1 MTARLWAVPI
11 RVAVIVGLL
20 GASLTPS
27 LAGAESGSRN
37 QLARL
42 ADTYL
47 GSTVNPQNG
56 DQNPYGLAVFPG
68 STGLGVLQPGD
79 VVVSDINN
87 QANVQGKG
95 TSIVIIRHGVTM
107 QFSRSETITA
117 PIALAFNA
125 NGSALWSSDF
135 GNADNGSLGNVAVLT
150 AGGAVVGNGA
160 PRTGV
165 LTGIGVAG
173 PWGMA
178 YNQGGPPSASAFFW
192 TNALDGTVWRVGP
205 ALTPPS
211 FATDTRTEI
220 ASGLG
225 HQPSSGVSLAA
236 GNVVGPQGM
245 AYDPESGILYVA
257 DSANDRVL
265 AIPDA
270 NSRTDS
276 TMGTVVYS
284 GGPLHTPQGLA
295 IDPTNGNLLV
305 VNGALNNSL
314 IAIDPEEGRVV
325 GVRSLDGGPPGALFG
340 LTAITDANGNLVVY
354 YVNDNDNDNSLHS
367 LTERQHIDH

>member
-11 RVAVIVGLL
+11 RIAVIAALL
-20 GASLTPS
+20 GSSLTPS
-27 LAGAESGSRN
+27 LASADGGDRGN
-37 QLARL
+37 RLARL

-68 STGLGVLQPGD
+68 SVGQGLLQPGD
-79 VVVSDINN
+79 ILVSDINN
-87 QANVQGKG
+87 QSNVQGAG
-95 TSIVIIRHGVTM
+95 TSIVVIRQGVSL
-107 QFSRSETITA
+107 QFSRSVAA

-135 GNADNGSLGNVAVLT
+135 GKADDGSQGDVSVLT
-150 AGGAVVGNGA
+150 AGGTLVGNGR
-160 PRTGV
+160 PGTGV
-165 LTGIGVAG
+165 LTGSGVAG

-205 ALTPPS
+205 ALNPPF
-211 FATDTRTEI
+211 FAADTRTEI

-225 HQPSSGVSLAA
+225 HQPRSGVSLAA
-236 GNVVGPQGM
+236 GNVVGPQGI
-245 AYDPESGILYVA
+245 AYDAGSGILYVA

-270 NSRTDS
+270 NTRTEA
-276 TMGTVVYS
+276 TTGTVVYS

-295 IDPTNGNLLV
+295 IDPTSGNLLV
-305 VNGALNNSL
+305 VNGAVNNDL
-314 IAIDPEEGRVV
+314 VAIDPSNGEVV
-325 GVRSLDGGPPGALFG
+325 GVRNLDRGPAGALFG
-340 LTAITDANGNLVVY
+340 LTATTDAGGNLVVY
-354 YVNDNDNDNSLHS
+354 YVNDNDNSLHS
-367 LTERQHIDH
+367 LTGRQPETEDS